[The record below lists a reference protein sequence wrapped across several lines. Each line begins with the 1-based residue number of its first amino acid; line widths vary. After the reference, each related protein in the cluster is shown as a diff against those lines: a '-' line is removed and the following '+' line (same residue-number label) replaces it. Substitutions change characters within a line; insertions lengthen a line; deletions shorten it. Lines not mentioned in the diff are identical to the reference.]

1 MAFPQLYPIR
11 LSPVFKKKIWGKSDY
26 SALYG
31 NQVGGLEQV
40 GEIWCNHDAPEGSTI
55 TNGSLE
61 GRPFV
66 QVMETLGE
74 KLVGATWKFGR
85 FPLILKFINTSQ
97 DLSIQVH
104 PSDSYAQ
111 KVENIPW
118 GKTEA
123 WFILEAEPGSRV
135 LLGFKE
141 SQTRAGIEQALQE
154 GRIHELVDSIPV
166 KRGDVIFVPEGTIH
180 AVGQGILLF
189 EVQNNCDITYRLYD
203 WERCDTYGRPRELHI
218 DRGMDVLNLKPLS
231 QTKVPRINLPF
242 EGGAKDLLVACQ
254 RFVMERICTHLPYR
268 EELTGETFVA
278 LTGINGVG
286 RILTKNDD
294 GGIADIAPGITVI
307 IPAGLSEF
315 TLEPEN
321 GQVDCLKT
329 YITNSMDGFRRL
341 LMADGVPE
349 WRLSN
354 GAGPLIFSTDG

>member
-1 MAFPQLYPIR
+1 MAFSQLYPIR
-11 LSPVFKKKIWGKSDY
+11 LSPVFKEKIWGKSDY

-31 NQVGGLEQV
+31 HQVGGLEQV
-40 GEIWCNHDAPEGSTI
+40 GEIWCINDVPDGSTI
-55 TNGSLE
+55 TNGSLK

-74 KLVGATWKFGR
+74 ELMGATTKFGR

-104 PSDSYAQ
+104 PSDSYVQ
-111 KVENIPW
+111 QTENIPW

-123 WFILEAEPGSRV
+123 WFILDAEPGSRV

-141 SQTRAGIEQALQE
+141 SQTRAEVEHALQS
-154 GRIHELVDSIPV
+154 GRIHELMDSIPV

-180 AVGQGILLF
+180 AVGRGILLF
-189 EVQNNCDITYRLYD
+189 EVQNNCDITYRLSD
-203 WERCDTYGRPRELHI
+203 WGRLDSHGRPRQLHI
-218 DRGMDVLNLKPLS
+218 RRGLDVLNLEPLT
-231 QTKVPRINLPF
+231 QAGVPRISLEF
-242 EGGAKDLLVACQ
+242 EGGVKDVLVACP
-254 RFVMERICTHLPYR
+254 RFVMERISTHQPYR

-286 RILTKNDD
+286 RILTKNNDHRT
-294 GGIADIAPGITVI
+294 ADMAPGITVI
-307 IPAGLSEF
+307 IPAGLTEF
-315 TLEPEN
+315 TLEPAN

-341 LMADGVPE
+341 LMAAGVPE
-349 WRLSN
+349 RHLRN
-354 GAGPLIFSTDG
+354 GSGPLILSTDG